1 MAQSVYLNAARAQQA
16 LSLAE
21 PAILR
26 LMQTVT
32 NKKALHIVILGH
44 DGEVLHEAD
53 IGPDVVA
60 DRERLLQCTDVAR
73 GKARIHFRT
82 DRPSLEIQARRP
94 NALIV
99 GDTIWGGSAEH
110 EGVIV
115 AASGVQSSFD
125 EAISAMVAAIL
136 WALCCEAQIAHLAS
150 PNKRPIYE
158 GPA

>member
-1 MAQSVYLNAARAQQA
+1 MSQSVYLNAARAQQA

-21 PAILR
+21 PTILR

-53 IGPDVVA
+53 VGP
-60 DRERLLQCTDVAR
+60 DRERLLHCTDVAR

-82 DRPSLEIQARRP
+82 GRPSLEIQARRP

-99 GDTIWGGSAEH
+99 GDTIWGG
-110 EGVIV
+110 
-115 AASGVQSSFD
+115 
-125 EAISAMVAAIL
+125 
-136 WALCCEAQIAHLAS
+136 
-150 PNKRPIYE
+150 
-158 GPA
+158 